1 MKVWISSRLFVD
13 PSPLKF
19 GSKNRYQSPETIPR
33 FYFDTSKMK
42 TKKVWIWGFT
52 PPPPFEQNPYFHF
65 HFFWWAP
72 LLSKHSL
79 DWVICKL
86 CGKVSM
92 GLIFTLGTGI
102 FNTFMFR
109 LFVSLKKSLCSCLI
123 FTLVTWTFNTFMFR
137 LLVSLKLVLSCCLI
151 FTLVTWIFNTFM
163 FGLLVSFNIAL

>member
-1 MKVWISSRLFVD
+1 MN
-13 PSPLKF
+13 LKTHRRHDTDLILWEKRYLEKIFTKPYVFTSLKIWHCQLCYYF
-19 GSKNRYQSPETIPR
+19 GANKC
-33 FYFDTSKMK
+33 
-42 TKKVWIWGFT
+42 
-52 PPPPFEQNPYFHF
+52 HF
-65 HFFWWAP
+65 IRH

-123 FTLVTWTFNTFMFR
+123 FTLVTWRFNTFMFR

>member
-1 MKVWISSRLFVD
+1 LRSSSIYKINWGRLPF
-13 PSPLKF
+13 
-19 GSKNRYQSPETIPR
+19 
-33 FYFDTSKMK
+33 
-42 TKKVWIWGFT
+42 TKKIMVI
-52 PPPPFEQNPYFHF
+52 FHF
-65 HFFWWAP
+65 QNKLRSSSKYHFIRH

>member
-1 MKVWISSRLFVD
+1 MDPKIGINRPR
-13 PSPLKF
+13 PSPDFISILPKWRPKKF
-19 GSKNRYQSPETIPR
+19 GFGVLPL
-33 FYFDTSKMK
+33 
-42 TKKVWIWGFT
+42 
-52 PPPPFEQNPYFHF
+52 PPPFEQNPYFHF